1 VTNATSP
8 RRREY
13 PVFALTCVSGPV
25 TLGLPQLAPTD
36 IRGAGLTLSFGK
48 AVAVMAKALFG
59 HVVAPAE
66 LRVVEENAILRAK
79 VRRLELELLDLRAQ
93 RDAAIAHEL
102 LSMAGDNAE
111 PALA

>member
-1 VTNATSP
+1 MCPGLSP
-8 RRREY
+8 WGY
-13 PVFALTCVSGPV
+13 HK
-25 TLGLPQLAPTD
+25 LAPTD
-36 IRGAGLTLSFGK
+36 IRGAEPTSSLGK

-59 HVVAPAE
+59 HVVAPSE
-66 LRVVEENAILRAK
+66 LRVAEENAVLRAK
-79 VRRLELELLDLRAQ
+79 VRRLEQELAELRHQ

>member
-1 VTNATSP
+1 MLRVDLRVHACHPGDTTARADRTP
-8 RRREY
+8 GRRAH
-13 PVFALTCVSGPV
+13 PHSL
-25 TLGLPQLAPTD
+25 
-36 IRGAGLTLSFGK
+36 GK
-48 AVAVMAKALFG
+48 AASAMAKALFG

-66 LRVVEENAILRAK
+66 LRVAEENAILRAK
-79 VRRLELELLDLRAQ
+79 VRRLEQELAELRVQHNAA

>member
-1 VTNATSP
+1 M
-8 RRREY
+8 
-13 PVFALTCVSGPV
+13 TCVSGPV
-25 TLGLPQLAPTD
+25 TLGTPQLAPTD
-36 IRGAGLTLSFGK
+36 IRGAGLTSSLGK

-66 LRVVEENAILRAK
+66 LRLVEENAILRAR
-79 VRRLELELLDLRAQ
+79 VRRLEHELAELRAQ

-102 LSMAGDNAE
+102 LSMAGENAE

>member
-8 RRREY
+8 RHGEQ

-25 TLGLPQLAPTD
+25 TLGIPQLAPTD
-36 IRGAGLTLSFGK
+36 IRGAGLTLSLGK

-79 VRRLELELLDLRAQ
+79 VRRLEQELEELRAQ

-102 LSMAGDNAE
+102 LSMAGNNPE

>member
-1 VTNATSP
+1 M
-8 RRREY
+8 
-13 PVFALTCVSGPV
+13 
-25 TLGLPQLAPTD
+25 PQLAPTG
-36 IRGAGLTLSFGK
+36 IRGAGLTSSLGK

-66 LRVVEENAILRAK
+66 LRVVEENAVLRAK
-79 VRRLELELLDLRAQ
+79 VRRLERELEDLRAQ

-102 LSMAGDNAE
+102 LSLAGDSAE

>member
-1 VTNATSP
+1 
-8 RRREY
+8 
-13 PVFALTCVSGPV
+13 
-25 TLGLPQLAPTD
+25 
-36 IRGAGLTLSFGK
+36 
-48 AVAVMAKALFG
+48 MAKALFG

-66 LRVVEENAILRAK
+66 LRVAEENAILRAK
-79 VRRLELELLDLRAQ
+79 VRRLEQELAELRVQ